1 MYIKIPLNDSAILI
15 TLLCITYRRRT
26 FMISCP
32 LYPFS
37 LSLFHVPSSSLMKD
51 AFCEGVCLAARQLDV
66 VLICCPFDAFSVYQ
80 HLS

>member
-1 MYIKIPLNDSAILI
+1 
-15 TLLCITYRRRT
+15 
-26 FMISCP
+26 MISCP